1 MTRQSE
7 LKAVASLTGRERE
20 VLTLLGMG
28 LTNPE
33 IAEELGLAQK
43 TVEWFKTS
51 ITKKTGVRG
60 RVRLARLAIR
70 AGLSPL

>member
-20 VLTLLGMG
+20 VLTHLGMG
-28 LTNPE
+28 LTNRG
-33 IAEELGLAQK
+33 IAEELGIAEK
-43 TVEWFKTS
+43 TVDSHRES
-51 ITKKTGVRG
+51 ITRKTGVNG
-60 RVRLARLAIR
+60 RVTLARLAIR

>member
-20 VLTLLGMG
+20 VLTHLGMG
-28 LTNPE
+28 LTNRE
-33 IAEELGLAQK
+33 IAEELGIAEK
-43 TVEWFKTS
+43 TVEWYKAS
-51 ITKKTGVRG
+51 ITRKTGVSG
-60 RVRLARLAIR
+60 RVKLARLAIR